1 MKTTLFLSALAA
13 GVLAVSTTTFA
24 QNFGA
29 YPQAYGNASVTPSVA
44 QRYTAPIDRFTR
56 SDLGYQGKVTAPRT
70 KAWPSQAPYVGEPA
84 PGQER

>member
-13 GVLAVSTTTFA
+13 GMLAVSTTTFA

-44 QRYTAPIDRFTR
+44 PRYTAPTDRFTHSYDNR
-56 SDLGYQGKVTAPRT
+56 
-70 KAWPSQAPYVGEPA
+70 A
-84 PGQER
+84 PGRTPGARFARS